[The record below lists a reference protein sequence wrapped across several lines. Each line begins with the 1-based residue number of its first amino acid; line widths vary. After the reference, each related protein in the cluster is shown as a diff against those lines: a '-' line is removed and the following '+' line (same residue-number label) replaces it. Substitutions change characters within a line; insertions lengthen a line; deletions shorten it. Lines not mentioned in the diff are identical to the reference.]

1 MSLGDIPGG
10 NAVETASGNRSYRFE
25 LLVHQS
31 SKHDFYWN
39 LHVGSARE

>member
-10 NAVETASGNRSYRFE
+10 NAAETASGNRSYRFE

-31 SKHDFYWN
+31 SKHDLCWN
-39 LHVGSARE
+39 LHVGLVRE